1 MISAFCPGHVTCF
14 FQPITSLDPL
24 SAGSRGAGIRLSL
37 GTTVK
42 VNPVPGNVMVTK
54 VNDGTGSDDII
65 RKVVRSIDPSGGY
78 EINVRHDL
86 PVGQGFG
93 MSAADAVA
101 VAICMCQITGRS
113 KTEAYRI
120 AHVADLLGGGG
131 RGDVAGIMA
140 NCQQPVRTVAGI
152 PPFGKVEDFRVNVG
166 RVTLAVLGSPLE
178 TKDVLSEREKYVDI
192 RNAGS
197 DAMQEY
203 LERPSLESLFKISNR
218 FSAEAGVRSRETDAA
233 IEALEEKGFM
243 AAMCMLGNSIFTNA
257 PVSEARSVIGDVWA
271 VSCNAVPEEAGIIR
285 TR

>member
-1 MISAFCPGHVTCF
+1 MISAFCPGHITCF

-42 VNPVPGNVMVTK
+42 VNPLPGKDIVTR
-54 VNDGTGSDDII
+54 VNDGTASDDII
-65 RKVVRSIDPSGGY
+65 RRVVRSTDPSGGY

-101 VAICMCQITGRS
+101 VAICMCHITGRS
-113 KTEAYRI
+113 KMEAYRI

-140 NCQQPVRTVAGI
+140 KCQQPVRTVAGI
-152 PPFGKVEDFRVNVG
+152 PPFGKVDDLHVNVG
-166 RVTLAVLGSPLE
+166 RITLAVLGPPLN
-178 TKDVLSEREKYVDI
+178 TRDVLSEREKYVGI

-197 DAMQEY
+197 EAMEEY
-203 LERPSLESLFKISNR
+203 MERPSLESLFRIANR

-257 PVSEARSVIGDVWA
+257 PVSEVRSLVGDVWA
-271 VSCNAVPEEAGIIR
+271 VPCAAVPDEAGIIR
-285 TR
+285 IK